1 MQRIFAS
8 TRVVWPIGA
17 CAAAFL
23 VVSHTGAASQAVD
36 PGWQLVYAGQPGYG
50 SDGLIESMFGDGT
63 GQPVVAR
70 AFQLPPVNYQQ
81 QAPTEPQAYQP
92 GPVDY
97 QQTPAPVPP
106 AQQAAPA
113 HGQPVRI
120 HQSRA
125 YQPAPGYNP
134 ASASSNQRAALRPAL
149 VYYQQ
154 APAQPVAAPQSA
166 FSWRAASSSPPDPQY
181 TGSVPAQRTR
191 GFLSAPTTYQAVPAP
206 QPGARQPAG
215 QHAQPAAPQYA
226 QPAPQQRLAFG
237 YQTQQQYGYQ
247 EQQQGYSYQQQQG
260 NNYQQQQGYTYQPQQ
275 QPGYGYQPQQ
285 QPGYGYQ
292 PAYAPSTYGDTAQQ
306 PADPRYQRQVV
317 EYRGG
322 EQPGTII
329 IDTPHFFLY
338 LVLDDGRALR
348 YGIGV
353 GRPGFTWAGV
363 KSISA
368 KREWP
373 DWHPPDEMLAR
384 RPDLPRYMP
393 GGPDNPLGA
402 RALYLGSTL
411 YRIHGS
417 NEPWSIGTQ
426 VSSGCIRLRNDDIV
440 DLYGR
445 VKVGTKVVVI

>member
-1 MQRIFAS
+1 MAAGAIAGLLAS
-8 TRVVWPIGA
+8 Y
-17 CAAAFL
+17 
-23 VVSHTGAASQAVD
+23 TGAASQTLD

-70 AFQLPPVNYQQ
+70 A
-81 QAPTEPQAYQP
+81 
-92 GPVDY
+92 
-97 QQTPAPVPP
+97 
-106 AQQAAPA
+106 
-113 HGQPVRI
+113 
-120 HQSRA
+120 
-125 YQPAPGYNP
+125 YQPAPAYYPPGPGAQPP
-134 ASASSNQRAALRPAL
+134 AYRAAPVYSQQPRPRGYQGMPVAYQQVPVQQL
-149 VYYQQ
+149 PARQMPVQQMPTQQVRASPSAPVYYQQ
-154 APAQPVAAPQSA
+154 APVPQ
-166 FSWRAASSSPPDPQY
+166 PDPQY
-181 TGSVPAQRTR
+181 TGSVPGPQVR
-191 GFLSAPTTYQAVPAP
+191 GLFRSAPANYQMAP
-206 QPGARQPAG
+206 PPQQGAYQPAN
-215 QHAQPAAPQYA
+215 QY
-226 QPAPQQRLAFG
+226 PPPQQRLAFG
-237 YQTQQQYGYQ
+237 YETQPQQGYAYQPQPQNYGYQGQPPQGYGYQGQQQYGY
-247 EQQQGYSYQQQQG
+247 
-260 NNYQQQQGYTYQPQQ
+260 P
-275 QPGYGYQPQQ
+275 P
-285 QPGYGYQ
+285 
-292 PAYAPSTYGDTAQQ
+292 PAYAPATPGDAAQQ
-306 PADPRYQRQVV
+306 PVDPRYERQLV
-317 EYRGG
+317 EYRGN

-338 LVLDDGRALR
+338 LVLDGGRALR

-363 KSISA
+363 KAISA

-445 VKVGTKVVVI
+445 VRVGTKVVVI

>member
-1 MQRIFAS
+1 MRRIFAS
-8 TRVVWPIGA
+8 ALMAWPIAAGA
-17 CAAAFL
+17 VVFL
-23 VVSHTGAASQAVD
+23 IASHDGAAGQAVD
-36 PGWQLVYAGQPGYG
+36 PGWQIVYAGQPGYG
-50 SDGLIESMFGDGT
+50 GDGLMESMFGDGT

-70 AFQLPPVNYQQ
+70 AFQLPPINYQQ
-81 QAPTEPQAYQP
+81 QAPQAPVEPQAYQP
-92 GPVDY
+92 APADN
-97 QQTPAPVPP
+97 QQTPGLVPP
-106 AQQAAPA
+106 AQTRAPV
-113 HGQPVRI
+113 HGQPVRTQ
-120 HQSRA
+120 QSRA
-125 YQPAPGYNP
+125 YQPGP
-134 ASASSNQRAALRPAL
+134 

-154 APAQPVAAPQSA
+154 APAQPAYASQPPSVYYQQAPAQ
-166 FSWRAASSSPPDPQY
+166 RAATASPVQGRHAALVSQPDPKY
-181 TGSVPAQRTR
+181 TGSVPAQEMR
-191 GFLSAPTTYQAVPAP
+191 GFLTASPTYQTAP
-206 QPGARQPAG
+206 VRQTGTYQPAA
-215 QHAQPAAPQYA
+215 QYPQPAAPRYA

-247 EQQQGYSYQQQQG
+247 DQQQQGYVYQQQQG
-260 NNYQQQQGYTYQPQQ
+260 SSYQPQQNYGNQPQQ
-275 QPGYGYQPQQ
+275 QPGL
-285 QPGYGYQ
+285 GYQ
-292 PAYAPSTYGDTAQQ
+292 PAYAPSTSGDMAQQ
-306 PADPRYQRQVV
+306 PADPRYQRQVI
-317 EYRGG
+317 EYHGG
-322 EQPGTII
+322 EPPGTII

-373 DWHPPDEMLAR
+373 DWRPPDEMLAR

-426 VSSGCIRLRNDDIV
+426 VSSGCIRLRNEDII

-445 VKVGTKVVVI
+445 VKVGAKVVVI